1 MSDLNIIE
9 RLNQQLHRPLK
20 LIKKVSWITKGY
32 VLNEHEQVTH
42 LSIFKARLNGKV
54 PSEIFD
60 LKHLHYLDIRENQLE
75 QLPDDIGKLTKL
87 EYLDARI
94 NNLASLPERITQL
107 KRLAKLYLGQN
118 QYHNIPAPIAHLEQ
132 LKLIDFTDNS
142 INTDCHHLIKAAK
155 LTNIYLNNNQI
166 TTFPFEQ
173 LNDGQWDELVLIEN
187 PLIQK
192 PDSVTNKV
200 KRLIM

>member
-1 MSDLNIIE
+1 MSDLNTIK
-9 RLNQQLHRPLK
+9 RLNQQLQRPLK
-20 LIKKVSWITKGY
+20 PIKKVSWITKGY

-60 LKHLHYLDIRENQLE
+60 LKHLQYLDIRENELE

-94 NNLASLPERITQL
+94 NNLASLPGSIVEL
-107 KRLAKLYLGQN
+107 KKLAKLYLGQN
-118 QYHNIPAPIAHLEQ
+118 QYQKIPAQIALMKQ
-132 LKLIDFTDNS
+132 LILIDLTDNS
-142 INTDCHHLIKAAK
+142 ITTDCHHLIKAAK

-166 TTFPFEQ
+166 STFPFEQ
-173 LNDGQWDELVLIEN
+173 LNNGQWDELVLIDN
-187 PLIQK
+187 PLMQK